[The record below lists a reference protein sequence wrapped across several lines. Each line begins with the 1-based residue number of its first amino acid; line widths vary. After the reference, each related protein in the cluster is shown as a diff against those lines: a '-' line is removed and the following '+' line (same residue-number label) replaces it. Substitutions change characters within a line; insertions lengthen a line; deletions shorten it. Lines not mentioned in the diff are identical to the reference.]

1 MDPSVRIRKVVTE
14 AREAIRASQLVEGLM
29 TIVIAAAGGIV
40 VLSALDNVFAF
51 PTALRVVGLLLY
63 VVSVGF
69 VTWRKLIR
77 PLARRWSD
85 DRVAVRIEESVAGL
99 DNGLINAVQLSRESH
114 EGVEALFTDVL
125 VDDVAREAYRIRPT
139 RVVDWRRLRRIG
151 GVAATAVAAIVLYA
165 VVLPDHLGNAMA
177 RFTSPGT
184 FIPPLSSVQLIVE
197 PGHATVL
204 RGEDLMISATAQ
216 GGIPSAVRIR
226 TDDGREAEMLFDG
239 GAFMYRFE
247 GVTKPFEYRVAAGDA
262 STRDFTVSVVDRP
275 CVTDLVLTFQFPE
288 YTGIPERIESPA
300 SGDVRAV
307 VGTEVEV
314 DAALNKPAP
323 SAKIVFGD
331 GTRRDLVCEG
341 ARARGTFTVTG
352 DGTWSLILA
361 DDDGNAN
368 RDPAKHRIE
377 AVPDKAPTIKITSP
391 SHDTDAAFG
400 ETVYIAVKGKD
411 DFGLQ
416 DMRLIVRV
424 SGGEQRT
431 LVAWTADGPGK
442 WEHRISHRLKLD
454 ETVCRSGDVLAIHAV
469 ARDRNPLGPGQ
480 ANTREIQ
487 IRVRSLEER
496 VQDVSDGTA
505 ALITALR
512 ALIGRQTVVRD
523 HTATLRKDILNR
535 RVEDLASRVDI
546 VTLEQTAVGTITVK
560 LAAGL
565 PGRPASL
572 ARVRGVLLGLAS
584 NEIAQAVRKIDES
597 KIRPSSAGQVG
608 DLAGAVDIQNGIIKA
623 LEALLGEAEELA
635 RMLDEDPEGLLANE
649 DDPDEPDLDD
659 ALRKAIATAKEFARM
674 QREILER
681 TQEFENKPV
690 DDWTEEDKREIE
702 ELAAAESELTKFLE
716 DLKDDLSRV
725 AEQDFSNS
733 QLLKEL
739 VEVWAEV
746 EKAAAALEGKNIELA
761 VPLEQSGLELAEELT
776 TNLEKWLPD
785 VRDKIKW
792 NMEDIPGDLDV
803 PMAELPEELEDLI
816 GELLDEEED
825 LAEDVDDLTSG
836 WADSLDKGAGWGTE
850 DGPISNY
857 SAQGKTGNR
866 SPNSSEISGRSGEG
880 RSGRSHGEMVEEE
893 ATGKGGRKTPTRL
906 TEDPWEGKSVKDSS
920 NDPLGGATGGGKLSG
935 TGGDG
940 LRGPK
945 SPDIKGDLGRL
956 HGRQVEIRQR
966 AEKLNRS
973 LSGMGLPTDGLERS
987 IGVMRDLER
996 LLGDGDVR
1004 GFSRR
1009 KGVLIDALQKG
1020 KNEMLQEARLR
1031 RDRSAGIP
1039 EELMR
1044 ELANVR
1050 LDEVPEAYR
1059 ALIRQYYRIL
1069 STGGSE

>member
-1 MDPSVRIRKVVTE
+1 
-14 AREAIRASQLVEGLM
+14 
-29 TIVIAAAGGIV
+29 
-40 VLSALDNVFAF
+40 
-51 PTALRVVGLLLY
+51 
-63 VVSVGF
+63 
-69 VTWRKLIR
+69 
-77 PLARRWSD
+77 
-85 DRVAVRIEESVAGL
+85 
-99 DNGLINAVQLSRESH
+99 
-114 EGVEALFTDVL
+114 
-125 VDDVAREAYRIRPT
+125 
-139 RVVDWRRLRRIG
+139 
-151 GVAATAVAAIVLYA
+151 
-165 VVLPDHLGNAMA
+165 MA
-177 RFTSPGT
+177 RYTSPGT
-184 FIPPLSSVQLIVE
+184 YIPPLSSVRLLVE
-197 PGHATVL
+197 PGDATVL
-204 RGEDLMISATAQ
+204 KGEDLAVSAVAE
-216 GGIPSAVRIR
+216 GGIPAEVRIR
-226 TDDGREAEMLFDG
+226 TDDGREAQMLFTG
-239 GAFMYRFE
+239 GAFTYRFE
-247 GVTKPFEYRVAAGDA
+247 GVSKAFAYRVSAGDA

-275 CVTDLVLTFQFPE
+275 RVTDLALTYRYPE

-314 DAALNKPAP
+314 DAGLNKAP
-323 SAKIVFGD
+323 RSAVIAFGD
-331 GTRRDLVCEG
+331 GSELNLACDG
-341 ARARGTFTVTG
+341 PRARGTFTVTG
-352 DGTWSLILA
+352 DGTWTLRLT

-391 SHDTDAAFG
+391 SHDTDVAFG
-400 ETVYIAVKGKD
+400 ETVYLAVKGKD
-411 DFGLQ
+411 DFGLR
-416 DMRLIVRV
+416 DMRLVVRV
-424 SGGEQRT
+424 SGGDERT
-431 LVAWTADGPGK
+431 LVAWTATGPGE

-454 ETVCRSGDVLAIHAV
+454 ESICRSGDVLAVHAV

-480 ANTREIQ
+480 ARTREVQ

-496 VQDVSDGTA
+496 ARDMADGTA
-505 ALITALR
+505 DLIASLR
-512 ALIGRQTVVRD
+512 ALIERQKEVRD
-523 HTATLRKDILNR
+523 HTATLRKDVLNR
-535 RVEDLASRVDI
+535 RVDDLGARVDV
-546 VTLEQTAVGTITVK
+546 VTLEQSAVGTATVK
-560 LAAGL
+560 LAASL

-572 ARVRGVLLGLAS
+572 AKVRGALFGLAS
-584 NEIAQAVRKIDES
+584 NEIAQAVRKIDEC
-597 KIRPSSAGQVG
+597 KIRPSFAGQAG
-608 DLAGAVDIQNGIIKA
+608 DLEAAVAVQTTVIEA
-623 LEALLGEAEELA
+623 LERLLSEAEELA
-635 RMLDEDPEGLLANE
+635 RMLDENPEGLLADE
-649 DDPDEPDLDD
+649 QDPDEPDLDD
-659 ALRKAIATAKEFARM
+659 ALRKAIATAKEFAKM

-681 TQEFENKPV
+681 TQRFEDKPV
-690 DDWTEEDKREIE
+690 DDWTEEDKREID
-702 ELAAAESELTKFLE
+702 ELAAAESDLTKFLE
-716 DLKDDLSRV
+716 DLKDDLSRL

-733 QLLKEL
+733 QVLKEL
-739 VEVWAEV
+739 IEVWAEV
-746 EKAAAALEGKNIELA
+746 EKAAEALQGRNIELA

-785 VRDKIKW
+785 TRDRIKW
-792 NMEDIPGDLDV
+792 NMEDIPDDLDV

-825 LAEDVDDLTSG
+825 LAEDVEDLSSG

-866 SPNSSEISGRSGEG
+866 SPNSSEIGGRSGEG

-956 HGRQVEIRQR
+956 RGRQVEIRQR
-966 AEKLNRS
+966 AEKLNRT

-987 IGVMRDLER
+987 IGVMKDLER

-1009 KGVLIDALQKG
+1009 KGVLIETLQKG
-1020 KNEMLQEARLR
+1020 KGEILRDARLR

-1059 ALIRQYYRIL
+1059 ALVRQYYRIL
-1069 STGGSE
+1069 STGGSGR